1 MSEIK
6 NTIIYEGDNTGVTVE
21 LTEENI
27 FIVKHGLKEMC
38 PTEDKTSALI
48 FAKGY
53 ERGLA
58 EGSKITE

>member
-1 MSEIK
+1 MAENK
-6 NTIIYEGDNTGVTVE
+6 NTVVYEGDNTGVTVE
-21 LTEENI
+21 LNEDNI

-38 PTEDKTSALI
+38 PTEDKTLALI

-58 EGSKITE
+58 EGAKINE

>member
-1 MSEIK
+1 MEEAK
-6 NTIIYEGDNTGVTVE
+6 NTVVYEGDATGVTVE
-21 LTEENI
+21 LTEKNI

-38 PTEDKTSALI
+38 PTEDKTSALV

-58 EGSKITE
+58 EGAKINE